1 MDQIVKQDQYH
12 TEDKKSFTSGIIT
25 ELLLPSGQRNIIL
38 TVHQI
43 SLKGFGQILNQGIS
57 IHFTQEFQKFPKEA
71 GVNINL
77 KKKKRSTGIISF
89 TGITTRDRQSDK
101 GRTKGKLLRHFSKGR
116 RITEEED

>member
-12 TEDKKSFTSGIIT
+12 MEGKRNFTSRIIT
-25 ELLLPSGQRNIIL
+25 ELLLPSGQKSTFL

-57 IHFTQEFQKFPKEA
+57 IPFTQEFQKFPKEA

-77 KKKKRSTGIISF
+77 KKKKRSTSITSFIGIM
-89 TGITTRDRQSDK
+89 TRDRQSDK